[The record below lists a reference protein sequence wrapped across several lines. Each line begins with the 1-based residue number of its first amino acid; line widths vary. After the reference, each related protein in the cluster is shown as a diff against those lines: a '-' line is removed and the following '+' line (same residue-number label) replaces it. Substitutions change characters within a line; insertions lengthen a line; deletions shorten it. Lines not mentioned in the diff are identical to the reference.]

1 MTSARYD
8 APMSVRSL
16 GLSDDL
22 HSYLLQST
30 LRDHPALH
38 ALREETAHMAEGRM
52 QISAEQGQ
60 LMQLLV
66 ELTGARKIIE
76 VGTFTGYSSTAM
88 ALAMPPDGRIVCC
101 DVSEK
106 FTNVARR
113 AWTSAGVDGKIDLR
127 IGPAVATMDK
137 LLAGG
142 EAGTYDMA
150 FIDADKANYE
160 AYYERALQLL
170 RVGGLILVD
179 NVLWS
184 GRVIDPKIVDEDTK
198 AIRIL
203 NGKIQKD
210 ARVTQAMLPI
220 GDGLT
225 LARKRA

>member
-1 MTSARYD
+1 MSLKTIGLGD
-8 APMSVRSL
+8 A
-16 GLSDDL
+16 L
-22 HSYLLQST
+22 HDYLLAST
-30 LRDHPALH
+30 LRDHD
-38 ALREETAHMAEGRM
+38 ALRALRDETASMPEARM
-52 QISAEQGQ
+52 QISPEQGQ

-66 ELTGARKIIE
+66 ELVGARRIVE

-88 ALAMPPDGRIVCC
+88 ALAMPDDGRIVCC

-106 FTNVARR
+106 FTSIARR
-113 AWTSAGVDGKIDLR
+113 AWTDAGVSGKIDLR
-127 IGPAVATMDK
+127 IGPAVETMDA
-137 LLAGG
+137 LLTGG
-142 EAGTYDMA
+142 AAGTFDMA
-150 FIDADKANYE
+150 FIDADKSNYD
-160 AYYERALQLL
+160 AYYERSLNLL

-184 GRVIDPKIVDEDTK
+184 GRVADPAVTDADTQ
-198 AIRIL
+198 AIRAL